1 MVRNTSEM
9 EIYGEIILRNPVVVV
24 IIMGEFRILF
34 VLLSG
39 SCR

>member
-9 EIYGEIILRNPVVVV
+9 EIYGEIILRNRVVVV

-34 VLLSG
+34 VLLSS